1 MIPFFRK
8 IRWRLAENPPAGRA
22 GQFFK
27 YSKYA
32 VGEIVLVVMGILIA
46 IQLNTWKTER
56 EERSEVLKYLEG
68 LSDDLEKDQS
78 RMDSLYVFY
87 SGVTNSIQILLAAE
101 DQDNLLTNDELG
113 RMFNSSLEYKKFA
126 NKKSTYLSII
136 NDGFINKVNEKNLVN
151 QIIKYYESPFL
162 TWSTEIYGNL
172 LESVDYNETETYDSR
187 DILISLSTNNS
198 IPEWQLK
205 NEEYRTDY
213 QELIRTQWAVNIF
226 SRCLKQS
233 DFIFKNLDS
242 YGKMNAELREE
253 IQNYV
258 NSLKN

>member
-1 MIPFFRK
+1 M
-8 IRWRLAENPPAGRA
+8 
-22 GQFFK
+22 
-27 YSKYA
+27 
-32 VGEIVLVVMGILIA
+32 LVVIGILIA

-68 LSDDLEKDQS
+68 LSDDLEKDKS

-87 SGVTNSIQILLAAE
+87 SGVTNSIQILLTAE
-101 DQDNLLTNDELG
+101 DQDQLVTNDELG

-151 QIIKYYESPFL
+151 QIINYYESPFL

-172 LESVDYNETETYDSR
+172 LESIDYNESDTYDSR
-187 DILISLSTNNS
+187 DILISLSTDNS

-205 NEEYRTDY
+205 NQEYRTDY
-213 QELIRTQWAVNIF
+213 EELIRTQWAVNIF

-242 YGKMNAELREE
+242 YGQLNAELREE
-253 IQNYV
+253 IQNYAK
-258 NSLKN
+258 SLKN